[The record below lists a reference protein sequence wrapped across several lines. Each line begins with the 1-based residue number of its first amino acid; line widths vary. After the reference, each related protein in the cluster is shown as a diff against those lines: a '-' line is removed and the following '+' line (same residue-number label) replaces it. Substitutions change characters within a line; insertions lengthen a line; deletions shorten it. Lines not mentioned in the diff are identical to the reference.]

1 MMKVTA
7 QGQRSG
13 DWWVISVPQI
23 QGEFTQA
30 RRLSQVPDMVRDA
43 VRLMEGDEARDV
55 EVEIVA
61 HTEIDELLGETLA
74 ARSAADEAAA
84 IASELTVR
92 AAKALTASGITVR
105 DAGHLLGVSP
115 QRVAQ
120 LTAR

>member
-7 QGQRSG
+7 QVQRSG
-13 DWWVISVPQI
+13 DWWAISVPEI
-23 QGEFTQA
+23 PGVFTQA

>member
-7 QGQRSG
+7 QVQRSG

-23 QGEFTQA
+23 PGVFTQA

>member
-1 MMKVTA
+1 MKVTA
-7 QGQRSG
+7 QVQRSG

-23 QGEFTQA
+23 PGVFTQA

>member
-7 QGQRSG
+7 QVQRSG
-13 DWWVISVPQI
+13 DWWAISVPEI
-23 QGEFTQA
+23 PGVFTQA

-43 VRLMEGDEARDV
+43 VRLMEGDEALDV

-84 IASELTVR
+84 RASELTVK